1 MKSMEKEKKKM
12 SIAKKIILTIIA
24 VIIIAILSFVIYEI
38 ATVNNTYYISEKNL
52 QIPILTYHNLVKDES
67 DVKIDYMQTT
77 VDTFEKQITGLMKF
91 GYKPISYQDLKDY
104 KEGKKAIPKWSFIIT
119 FDDGYSGVYNYA
131 YPIAKKY
138 NIPMTSFLIDDCVG
152 IPGCYTWEQAK
163 EMHDSGLINIYSHGL
178 THIEYDK
185 EKSSD
190 LVSQT
195 EMAYKYL
202 RTNLQDDN
210 LLKVFAYPYGL
221 YNEEETVKLSEAGY
235 IENLMDNKINE
246 SKTLDLSK
254 LHRCYPLNDSVL
266 KILLKIQYRV
276 VKYN

>member
-104 KEGKKAIPKWSFIIT
+104 KEGKKAIPK
-119 FDDGYSGVYNYA
+119 
-131 YPIAKKY
+131 
-138 NIPMTSFLIDDCVG
+138 
-152 IPGCYTWEQAK
+152 
-163 EMHDSGLINIYSHGL
+163 
-178 THIEYDK
+178 
-185 EKSSD
+185 
-190 LVSQT
+190 
-195 EMAYKYL
+195 
-202 RTNLQDDN
+202 
-210 LLKVFAYPYGL
+210 
-221 YNEEETVKLSEAGY
+221 
-235 IENLMDNKINE
+235 
-246 SKTLDLSK
+246 
-254 LHRCYPLNDSVL
+254 
-266 KILLKIQYRV
+266 
-276 VKYN
+276 